1 VSKNLDRSCATY
13 WDFVHSVYLHFGRG
27 PFTVAE
33 CRKQG
38 INPPRG
44 MAWFRNRSV
53 VHLVGRRRS
62 SDNSAVW
69 ALSGESIAYIEER
82 LVQVRVS
89 VNVMQNSSG
98 NGGSKNGV

>member
-1 VSKNLDRSCATY
+1 MSKIVDRSCDMY
-13 WDFVHSVYLHFGRG
+13 WEFVHSVYSHFGRG
-27 PFTVAE
+27 EFTVAKL
-33 CRKQG
+33 RKHG
-38 INPPRG
+38 IIPPHG

-82 LVQVRVS
+82 LVQV
-89 VNVMQNSSG
+89 SSG